1 MKYLVILMFCFLSF
15 GAKADQILQF
25 GNSMSL
31 SDGRILCLD
40 AADLQ
45 KRQIFEKNDMAG
57 IMCKMMTLLTSDIT
71 KAVLAFVL
79 VVMGFGAYLG
89 KINLGLIVSFVI
101 GTGLLFMI
109 PLILGLL
116 APYSDVGAGCNCKR
130 YFVAAYDVQLG
141 YIYGDLLLN
150 SDCSTCPNYKSCK

>member
-1 MKYLVILMFCFLSF
+1 MKYLLILLFFFSVN
-15 GAKADQILQF
+15 AKADKILQF
-25 GNSMSL
+25 GNSMSFP
-31 SDGRILCLD
+31 DGRVLSLE
-40 AADLQ
+40 ATDLN
-45 KRQIFEKNDMAG
+45 KRQICELISQHF
-57 IMCKMMTLLTSDIT
+57 IVTSDIT

-109 PLILGLL
+109 PLIMELL
-116 APYSDVGAGCNCKR
+116 APYSDIGAGCNCKR
-130 YFVAAYDVQLG
+130 YVIVAYDVQLG

-150 SDCSTCPNYKSCK
+150 SDCSVCPNMSSCKQ

>member
-1 MKYLVILMFCFLSF
+1 MKYLLILLFFFSVN
-15 GAKADQILQF
+15 AKADQILQF
-25 GNSMSL
+25 GNSMDL
-31 SDGRILCLD
+31 SNGRVLTLD
-40 AADLQ
+40 AADLN
-45 KRQIFEKNDMAG
+45 KRQIFERNDMAG

-89 KINLGLIVSFVI
+89 KINIGLIVSFVI

-109 PLILGLL
+109 PLILTLL
-116 APYSDVGAGCNCKR
+116 APYSDIGAGCNCKR
-130 YFVAAYDVQLG
+130 YVIVAYDVQMG

-150 SDCSTCPNYKSCK
+150 SDCTTCVNYKSCK

>member
-1 MKYLVILMFCFLSF
+1 MKYLLILLFLFSSN
-15 GAKADQILQF
+15 AKADQILQF
-25 GNSMSL
+25 GNSMNL
-31 SDGRILCLD
+31 SNGRVLTLE
-40 AADLQ
+40 ATDLS
-45 KRQIFEKNDMAG
+45 KRQVFERNDMSG

-101 GTGLLFMI
+101 GTGLLFII
-109 PLILGLL
+109 PLILNLL
-116 APYSDVGAGCNCKR
+116 APYSDIGAGCNCKR
-130 YFVAAYDVQLG
+130 YVIVGYDVQIG

-150 SDCSTCPNYKSCK
+150 SDCSVCSNYRSCK

>member
-1 MKYLVILMFCFLSF
+1 MKYLLILFFFFSIN
-15 GAKADQILQF
+15 AKADQILQF
-25 GNSMSL
+25 GNSMNLSEGRVLSL
-31 SDGRILCLD
+31 EATDIN
-40 AADLQ
+40 
-45 KRQIFEKNDMAG
+45 KRQVFERNEMAG

-101 GTGLLFMI
+101 GTGLLFMV
-109 PLILGLL
+109 PTILTLL
-116 APYSDVGAGCNCKR
+116 APYSDIGAGCNCKR
-130 YFVAAYDVQLG
+130 YVIVAYDVKMG

-150 SDCSTCPNYKSCK
+150 SDCSVCKDMNSCK